1 MNKKQLACEAILYL
15 HANPE
20 EFEMGKLRM
29 LANLNN
35 NKGKFIKLDDSER
48 FHYKEV
54 LSKMFGVSTGYI
66 IRMNRLYKTDREAFD
81 YTHKTGKDIP
91 RLRDNGVYLISAGLP
106 NPTKIGRTD
115 CLEMRLS
122 SLQTGC
128 WLSIEVLKWMPIED
142 ARHFEQILHLRFDIQ
157 RLNGEWFNL
166 DEEDLKIIETMY
178 RDQLGPKLAQA
189 ALEHKLKKAT

>member
-1 MNKKQLACEAILYL
+1 MNKKQLACEAILYF

-29 LANLNN
+29 LANQNN
-35 NKGKFIKLDDSER
+35 NRGKFIKLDDSER

-81 YTHKTGKDIP
+81 YVHQTGKDIP
-91 RLRDNGVYLISAGLP
+91 RLRTNGVYLISPGP
-106 NPTKIGRTD
+106 PKPTKIGRTD

-122 SLQTGC
+122 SLQTGS
-128 WLSIEVLKWMPIED
+128 WLTLEVIKWMPLEE
-142 ARHFEQILHLRFDIQ
+142 ARQFEQDLHLKFNSK
-157 RLNGEWFNL
+157 RLSGEWFNL
-166 DEEDLKIIETMY
+166 DERDIKYIEIMY
-178 RDQLGPKLAQA
+178 EKRLGPILAQA
-189 ALEHKLKKAT
+189 L